1 MRTGMR
7 ADLIVL
13 DQRRRPYLRPCHDM
27 VGNVVFAAQGS
38 DVCLTMVDGHVL
50 YRDGEYTT
58 IDLER
63 AIRNAETSARRII
76 SEL

>member
-1 MRTGMR
+1 
-7 ADLIVL
+7 
-13 DQRRRPYLRPCHDM
+13 M

-38 DVCLTMVDGHVL
+38 DVCLTMVDGRVL